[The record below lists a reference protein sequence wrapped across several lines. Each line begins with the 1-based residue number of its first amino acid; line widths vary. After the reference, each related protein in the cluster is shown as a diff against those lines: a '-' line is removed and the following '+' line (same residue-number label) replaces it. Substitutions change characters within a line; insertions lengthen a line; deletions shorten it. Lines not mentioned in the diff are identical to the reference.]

1 MRTYTLYRLLEL
13 NEGTFK
19 DAIDFHLTDDIEAV
33 KRNANRFNDTTN
45 YDKRFYI
52 SVVSTLELEEEDYK
66 DLCTA
71 LKGFF

>member
-1 MRTYTLYRLLEL
+1 MKTYTLYRLLES

-19 DAIDFHLTDDIEAV
+19 DAIDLQLTDDIEAV
-33 KRNANRFNDTTN
+33 KRNTNRFNDTTN